1 MNEILTSSGFS
12 RMEDVKKAF
21 SAGGGVVWDDD
32 VDIAA
37 EYLYENSIPEAVQ

>member
-1 MNEILTSSGFS
+1 M
-12 RMEDVKKAF
+12 KAF

-37 EYLYENSIPEAVQ
+37 EYLYENSIPEVAQ